1 MELFTHKPP
10 LNSGQTIEVELKTSD
25 VDFLSEVGMGSNTSG
40 MPKGYGSWLAGLK
53 AKIREARLRTALS
66 VNTELMGLYW
76 RIGREILDRQ
86 ERDGWGAKV
95 VGRLATDLRAE
106 FAGMHGFSRANLL
119 YMRAFAEA
127 WPDPT
132 IVQRVVGRLPW
143 GQNIELLTKL
153 KDPVARLWYAEATLE
168 HGWSRPVLATQ
179 IQTQLR
185 DRQGKA
191 ITNFD
196 RALPPEASDLARQLV
211 KDPYQFDFMALAPD
225 IKERDLER
233 ALVARVK
240 DLLLE
245 MGKGFA
251 FIGSQHHLE
260 VGGQDWY
267 VDLLF
272 YHRRLRCLVAVDLK
286 IGAFQPEHA
295 GKMNFYLAALDERD
309 REPGDNPS
317 IGLILCRE
325 RNRVVVEYAL
335 RSVTSPIGVAEYKLM
350 VAEALPA
357 ALAEALPTPEDLEP
371 GMTLLPRDQ
380 NDDA

>member
-1 MELFTHKPP
+1 MGR
-10 LNSGQTIEVELKTSD
+10 NISD
-25 VDFLSEVGMGSNTSG
+25 
-40 MPKGYGSWLAGLK
+40 MPKGYGPWLAGLK
-53 AKIREARLRTALS
+53 AKIREARLRTALA

-76 RIGREILDRQ
+76 RIGQEILDRQ
-86 ERDGWGAKV
+86 ERDGWGTKV
-95 VGRLATDLRAE
+95 VDRLAMDLRAE

-153 KDPVARLWYAEATLE
+153 KDPAERLWYAEATLE

-196 RALPPEASDLARQLV
+196 RALPPEASDLAQQLV
-211 KDPYQFDFMALAPD
+211 KDPYQFDFMALSPD
-225 IKERDLER
+225 IKERELER
-233 ALVARVK
+233 ALVTRVK

-251 FIGSQHHLE
+251 FIGNQHHLE

-272 YHRRLRCLVAVDLK
+272 YHRRLRCLIAVDLK

-295 GKMNFYLAALDERD
+295 GKMNFYLAALDEQD

-335 RSVTSPIGVAEYKLM
+335 RSVTSPIGVAEYKLL

-357 ALAEALPTPEDLEP
+357 ALAEALPTSEDLEP
-371 GMTLLPRDQ
+371 GMTLLPPGQ
-380 NDDA
+380 DDDT